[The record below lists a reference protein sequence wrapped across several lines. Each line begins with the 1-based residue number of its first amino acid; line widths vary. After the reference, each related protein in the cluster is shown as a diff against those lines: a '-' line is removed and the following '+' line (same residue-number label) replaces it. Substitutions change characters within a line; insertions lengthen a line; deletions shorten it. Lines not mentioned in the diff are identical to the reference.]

1 VGEDHNRPVSEGLLG
16 QWDTSQ
22 LNGLYALQLVVVQKD
37 QSVTRDT
44 VLVTVDNQPPGIE
57 LGSPYQGEEID
68 RSERPQ
74 IVLWVEVSDDL
85 GAAQVEVYLDGRL
98 LGTFL
103 QPPYG
108 ISWAC
113 VPGEHSLRV
122 VAVDQA
128 GNTSEATVEF
138 TVK

>member
-1 VGEDHNRPVSEGLLG
+1 
-16 QWDTSQ
+16 
-22 LNGLYALQLVVVQKD
+22 
-37 QSVTRDT
+37 
-44 VLVTVDNQPPGIE
+44 VD
-57 LGSPYQGEEID
+57 
-68 RSERPQ
+68 
-74 IVLWVEVSDDL
+74 VSDDL
-85 GAAQVEVYLDGRL
+85 GAAQVEFYLDGRL
-98 LGTFL
+98 LTTFL

-108 ISWAC
+108 ISWEC